1 MFERFDLVEAYDSEG
16 WWPGV
21 VSAVRR
27 GRWPRY
33 TVTFPLFREEVE
45 LSKSLVRP
53 RREFVCGTWIDAQV
67 LRGIPLYKEGSS
79 VEVMCDKKKQG
90 TAWMLATIIK
100 MVGGT
105 NYVVTYGN
113 EECSTEIL
121 HSRFVRQQP
130 VFDMKFEYELEPSTE
145 VEVYQDG
152 IWTRGVI
159 ADVSISEPRRYGVR
173 IKRPYSTDEDD
184 YLFVSRVSLR
194 PYSKWDEQKSWPSL
208 SKKRGRKEDY
218 AVCPE
223 GSNSPES
230 STSVENSD
238 EEFCSAVTSKAN
250 RDTDQYRSV
259 PNKEPQLKRCTH
271 LRKDTARS
279 LLNDSMDIENHA
291 DTYRKDIAAESE
303 ESNGLRTAK
312 SGEHILLESTLPRSI
327 PKQGG
332 GKRKHLLP
340 KALASKRKDFLSISS
355 LDDISKTDNKS
366 SYVNVVVISDDSGC
380 QNVIEIRDNSSSIP
394 NRKKRRMNLS
404 DDEIHSTHMLHP
416 HQASRSSSNL
426 LQTHNTHYDPFLE
439 VARHYGEQP
448 CSHVL
453 SHSVLPQKVLGD
465 SSDKD
470 GEQLVPLPGCLVQGL
485 LRMNEPEG
493 QIQSG
498 HLHSEIA
505 LMALDDSAAEDENP
519 EMCQEVIEGKDKM
532 DGTCREGDTISL
544 ANSEN
549 SNPAIVP
556 PDVEAFS
563 DGKLKPSSPVQ
574 QDVNADLL
582 SMQVPYSSKMEIKHE
597 RTCMSAKG
605 APVFYHQTYMKSKKI
620 ADASLNHPLGQY
632 ELSISKK
639 SKKPSSSMRPGMMI
653 DLSSFMPVPATTTLP
668 TVFSAGSLLLMPE
681 YKMEV
686 FKLLPQKNLHFHEV
700 WNNYPRELREGQA
713 LGLMLSFAN
722 MAESIK
728 NIRVEDDPQ
737 LYQEKMRSLLD
748 LEDNG
753 FEVGALKDRLDNL
766 LCLRYHQIDLKKMK
780 AHLNNEVLKLEI
792 SNTEVEQRLKFIRMY
807 MMGLGEEPPQFRELT
822 MQKSVNSSNI
832 LKLQDEL
839 HQVED
844 SLMSV
849 EADFNNAAAAPWC
862 LNAGPSV
869 STTVSNQ

>member
-259 PNKEPQLKRCTH
+259 PNKEPQLKR
-271 LRKDTARS
+271 S
-279 LLNDSMDIENHA
+279 
-291 DTYRKDIAAESE
+291 
-303 ESNGLRTAK
+303 
-312 SGEHILLESTLPRSI
+312 
-327 PKQGG
+327 
-332 GKRKHLLP
+332 
-340 KALASKRKDFLSISS
+340 
-355 LDDISKTDNKS
+355 
-366 SYVNVVVISDDSGC
+366 
-380 QNVIEIRDNSSSIP
+380 
-394 NRKKRRMNLS
+394 
-404 DDEIHSTHMLHP
+404 
-416 HQASRSSSNL
+416 
-426 LQTHNTHYDPFLE
+426 
-439 VARHYGEQP
+439 
-448 CSHVL
+448 
-453 SHSVLPQKVLGD
+453 
-465 SSDKD
+465 
-470 GEQLVPLPGCLVQGL
+470 
-485 LRMNEPEG
+485 
-493 QIQSG
+493 
-498 HLHSEIA
+498 
-505 LMALDDSAAEDENP
+505 EDENP

-549 SNPAIVP
+549 Y
-556 PDVEAFS
+556 VEAFS

-582 SMQVPYSSKMEIKHE
+582 SMQVPYSSKRKIRGECTSMCYEEVATFPVDKVEPYLSSPDVKADLLFMQASNDDKMEIKHE